1 MKKTIIFII
10 IIYAVFVGIIINT
23 FPINIS
29 GLLLS
34 CFSLIALRLLK
45 REIKTNYL
53 EKELEN
59 YFYNKAGINN
69 VWNLDRNLSSFLKN
83 KERMAGENTMKQNL
97 NEKMQKRRIYKN
109 VIK

>member
-1 MKKTIIFII
+1 MLSLVV
-10 IIYAVFVGIIINT
+10 AVGLLTACGSSAGNTAKSSAAKSSAVLVGIIINT

-59 YFYNKAGINN
+59 YFYNKAGI
-69 VWNLDRNLSSFLKN
+69 K
-83 KERMAGENTMKQNL
+83 
-97 NEKMQKRRIYKN
+97 
-109 VIK
+109 

>member
-1 MKKTIIFII
+1 MKKKTVIFII
-10 IIYAVFVGIIINT
+10 IIYAVLVGIIINT

-45 REIKTNYL
+45 REIKSNYL

-59 YFYNKAGINN
+59 YFYNKAGI
-69 VWNLDRNLSSFLKN
+69 K
-83 KERMAGENTMKQNL
+83 
-97 NEKMQKRRIYKN
+97 
-109 VIK
+109 

>member
-1 MKKTIIFII
+1 MKKKTVIFII
-10 IIYAVFVGIIINT
+10 IIYAVLVGIIINT

-59 YFYNKAGINN
+59 YFYNKAGI
-69 VWNLDRNLSSFLKN
+69 DSRYSN
-83 KERMAGENTMKQNL
+83 KTKEEDK
-97 NEKMQKRRIYKN
+97 
-109 VIK
+109 